1 MMKPLDI
8 DFVDRSLWRRPL
20 ASRQRQILIGIGV
33 AEALTALVVVWQWR
47 QLDGQLDETK
57 QAIALAR
64 QEIVARTPPVP
75 APLLLSEPQIVAINS
90 AIGQLNTP
98 WPALLDGF
106 ERVASTD
113 IALLQIEPDHRRRL
127 VKGVAEARDH
137 QRMVDYLELLGSV
150 APFAGAMVTRQEVN
164 EKDPNRPLRFMFEAL
179 LDDSAA
185 AAAAIAVEGEQ
196 TGSAE

>member
-185 AAAAIAVEGEQ
+185 VAVAAEGEQ

>member
-1 MMKPLDI
+1 MKPLHI
-8 DFVDRSLWRRPL
+8 DFVDRSLWRRPV
-20 ASRQRQILIGIGV
+20 ASRQRQVLIGIGV
-33 AEALTALVVVWQWR
+33 AEALVALVVARQWQ
-47 QLDGQLDETK
+47 QLDWQLDETT

-64 QEIVARTPPVP
+64 QEIVARTPPAP
-75 APLLLSEPQIVAINS
+75 APLLLSEAQVVAINS
-90 AIGQLNTP
+90 AIGQLNTS
-98 WPALLDGF
+98 WPVLLDGF
-106 ERVASTD
+106 ERVASAD

-127 VKGVAEARDH
+127 VKGVAEAKDH

-164 EKDPNRPLRFMFEAL
+164 EKAPNRPLRFMFEAL

>member
-1 MMKPLDI
+1 MCIRD
-8 DFVDRSLWRRPL
+8 S
-20 ASRQRQILIGIGV
+20 
-33 AEALTALVVVWQWR
+33 
-47 QLDGQLDETK
+47 
-57 QAIALAR
+57 
-64 QEIVARTPPVP
+64 
-75 APLLLSEPQIVAINS
+75 
-90 AIGQLNTP
+90 
-98 WPALLDGF
+98 
-106 ERVASTD
+106 ASTD

-185 AAAAIAVEGEQ
+185 VAVAAEGEQ